1 MKKKT
6 RSSRFSKEVDNEV
19 LEFSE
24 SLTIDIVLL
33 ETDIKVTTAHVE
45 MLAKCK
51 LISKKDL
58 KTIISGLK
66 KIKEMVKTDKF
77 PWSFQFED
85 VHMNI
90 ENALSKLVGD
100 VGKKIHMGRSRNDL
114 VTTDLRIYLRD
125 FLDIFLI
132 KLRDLQYA
140 LSKMAIIYLSLIHI

>member
-66 KIKEMVKTDKF
+66 KIREMVKTDKF

-100 VGKKIHMGRSRNDL
+100 VGKKIKLDGDGSSFDSTIRLVGSCRLSTSDAADEGLGVDQGRAG
-114 VTTDLRIYLRD
+114 T
-125 FLDIFLI
+125 
-132 KLRDLQYA
+132 
-140 LSKMAIIYLSLIHI
+140 M

>member
-66 KIKEMVKTDKF
+66 KIREMV
-77 PWSFQFED
+77 
-85 VHMNI
+85 
-90 ENALSKLVGD
+90 
-100 VGKKIHMGRSRNDL
+100 
-114 VTTDLRIYLRD
+114 
-125 FLDIFLI
+125 
-132 KLRDLQYA
+132 
-140 LSKMAIIYLSLIHI
+140 